1 MAGIGFSLKRLF
13 QKKGFFALC
22 RAYGYAGVICAG
34 PMLLGVILL
43 VGMGLAARLA
53 GMDSQER
60 ELLNCMITY
69 GLLVSLTVT
78 SWFNMVTTR
87 YVSDMLYE
95 ERQGKVLPSFY
106 GSCAAMLIIG
116 GVGYGIFLIFSGVSL
131 LEKVLC
137 LWFAMI
143 LIVVW
148 MEMVYLTALK
158 DFQAI
163 VFAFAFSL
171 MVGFFLALVFV
182 LLGWV
187 SVASLLFCVIV
198 AYGIMMVWYYKLL
211 LNYFPRSQGSSFN
224 FLRWFDRYRSL
235 AFAGGFLNIGLFAH
249 LVIMYFGPLKVQ
261 VEGLFYGAPNYDV
274 PALCAFFSILIT
286 TVNFVTSVEV
296 RFYPV
301 YRNYYGLFNDNGAI
315 RDIDQAEEEMLGTLE
330 KELVF
335 DGHKQLI
342 ATILFLVFGS
352 IILEYAPLGFTDTS
366 IGIYRFLCVG
376 YGIYAIANSIMLI
389 LLYFEDYAGALA
401 GTIAFALVSV
411 ILTILQN
418 VFGSVEYFGMG
429 FLIGALVFYLIV
441 WLRLEWYTRRLPYFL
456 LSRKFLLPDHETG
469 IFARIC
475 DYLDEK
481 DRRQAEK
488 PRRKWEKK
496 YKKRKWT
503 IVGTLVLLMLT
514 GLNGCGNTSAEEENV
529 VQAQEKTE
537 RAGTVAEKAET
548 AEEPLRDNDEVYAND
563 NETSVVT
570 MYLTVR
576 TGNEAD
582 NTNHTWTEINS
593 HDVYYYED
601 NGLDRYNCEALLQV
615 GDESG
620 PAEGEVGYG
629 ETASNATV
637 QIRGQTSSRS
647 DQKNYKIRIK
657 DGMGEWRGQRTI
669 ALNKHTGDPYRFR
682 NKLAYDLM
690 KDIPQMMSARTQ
702 FVHLY
707 VKDETEGGNG
717 SFVDYGL
724 YTQVEQINKTYLK
737 NHGLDN
743 KGSLYKINF
752 FEWIHYDAL
761 KLKTDEEYDETAFEE
776 YLEIKGND
784 DHTKLLEVIDKIAD
798 YSIPIED
805 IVAENF
811 DIENICYWMAFHI
824 LTGNYDVGS
833 RNYYIYSP
841 QNSERWYFISWDNDA
856 SFSRNYYRQIQ
867 YTEGQS
873 WEQGLT
879 QFMHISLFNR
889 IFRKAEYREMLT
901 NTVED
906 LRANY
911 LTRERVSGMALEYA
925 NVVRPYIYRMPD
937 LEHIRLENQNEF
949 DSLVTA
955 LPGEI
960 EENYG
965 YYLTSLEKPWPFF
978 VGVPV
983 EEDGKMS
990 VQWDVSYDLDGEE
1003 IRYNFILAKDI
1014 SLTDVVYKED
1024 NLFLPEASFAT
1035 LSPGVYYMRVQAT
1048 NASGYTQD
1056 CFDYISLESGGKA
1069 YGIKAFVVN
1078 ADGSITEYVNEE

>member
-116 GVGYGIFLIFSGVSL
+116 GVGYGIFLIFCGVSL

-615 GDESG
+615 GDEGG

-647 DQKNYKIRIK
+647 DQKSYKIRIK

-669 ALNKHTGDPYRFR
+669 ALNKHVYDPYRFK
-682 NKLAYDLM
+682 NKMAYDLM
-690 KDIPQMMSARTQ
+690 KDIPQMMSLRTQ

-707 VKDETEGGNG
+707 VKDETAGGDG
-717 SFVDYGL
+717 QFKDYGL
-724 YTQVEQINKTYLK
+724 YTQVEQVNKTYLK
-737 NHGLDN
+737 THGLDN
-743 KGSLYKINF
+743 RGNLYKAIF
-752 FEWIHYDAL
+752 FEWGNYDAI
-761 KLKTDEEYDETAFEE
+761 KLKTDAGYDEEAFEE
-776 YLEIKGND
+776 YLEIKGSD
-784 DHTKLLEVIDKIAD
+784 DHSKIIEVLEKVND
-798 YSIPIED
+798 YSVPIED
-805 IVAENF
+805 IVEEHFDTENLF
-811 DIENICYWMAFHI
+811 YWMAFHI
-824 LTGNYDVGS
+824 LIGNVDVIS
-833 RNYYIYSP
+833 QNFYLYSP
-841 QNSERWYFISWDNDA
+841 LNSEKWYFISWDNDA
-856 SFSRNYYRQIQ
+856 GFSRNFYRF
-867 YTEGQS
+867 ENRSAGLS
-873 WEQGLT
+873 WEQGIT
-879 QFMHISLFNR
+879 QFTGSTLFNR
-889 IFRKAEYREMLT
+889 ILREEKYRDMLAAA
-901 NTVED
+901 VED

-911 LTRERVSGMALEYA
+911 LTMEKVSNMAVRYA
-925 NVVRPYIYRMPD
+925 SVVRSYLFRSPDFENARIEDEAIY
-937 LEHIRLENQNEF
+937 NN
-949 DSLVTA
+949 LVSTIG
-955 LPGEI
+955 GEI
-960 EENYG
+960 DENYG
-965 YYLTSLEKPWPFF
+965 YYLASIEKPWPFY
-978 VGVPV
+978 VWTPEVTQ
-983 EEDGKMS
+983 DGKIS
-990 VQWDVSYDLDGEE
+990 VQWDVSYDLDQEE
-1003 IRYNFILAKDI
+1003 ILYTFILARDYG
-1014 SLTDVVYKED
+1014 LTDVVYQGNE
-1024 NLFLPEASFAT
+1024 LYLPQVEFDS
-1035 LSPGVYYMRVQAT
+1035 LPPGIYYMKVQAT
-1048 NASGYTQD
+1048 NESGYTQD
-1056 CFDYISLESGGKA
+1056 CFDKVSAPSGRL
-1069 YGIKAFVVN
+1069 YGIKAFIVHE
-1078 ADGSITEYVNEE
+1078 DGTIEDYEEE